1 MADRDGH
8 GSHNLRGLRE
18 VGRVRQHVAA
28 VLRRGRK
35 LHHARSKGLVRVNRD
50 VASERL
56 NRGELRG
63 QLGGRAQDEEVGRE
77 RGRVGVGRHD
87 AAIFAESISA
97 EVIVIRLQ
105 GVELGLRGLMFV
117 EQVSNLLGHFALPTA
132 GGFNRTE
139 LEAALGQRLAA
150 VRSGLAFENRKGP
163 RLVFHRG
170 VNKDSNLFF
179 ADFLRGDIAANA
191 VGDVF
196 FFECGHFGTKC
207 AHIKGRRLGRCRDG
221 FCGHGVV
228 VVICA
233 ADFDGSG
240 LFLLLFRRSVGRNFV
255 GSRCCG
261 SGCVRLCARILGRFA
276 LGVFPISDYCRR
288 NAQGVQNVCRD
299 V

>member
-1 MADRDGH
+1 
-8 GSHNLRGLRE
+8 
-18 VGRVRQHVAA
+18 
-28 VLRRGRK
+28 
-35 LHHARSKGLVRVNRD
+35 
-50 VASERL
+50 
-56 NRGELRG
+56 
-63 QLGGRAQDEEVGRE
+63 
-77 RGRVGVGRHD
+77 
-87 AAIFAESISA
+87 
-97 EVIVIRLQ
+97 
-105 GVELGLRGLMFV
+105 MFV
-117 EQVSNLLGHFALPTA
+117 KQVSNLFGHFALPTA
-132 GGFNRTE
+132 GSFNGTK
-139 LEAALGQRLAA
+139 LEAAFGQRLVA
-150 VRSGLAFENRKGP
+150 VRSGLAFENRKGS

-170 VNKDSNLFF
+170 INKDSNLFF
-179 ADFLRGDIAANA
+179 ADFLRGDVAADA

-207 AHIKGRRLGRCRDG
+207 AHIKGRRLGRCRNG

-240 LFLLLFRRSVGRNFV
+240 LLLFRRCVGRNFV

-261 SGCVRLCARILGRFA
+261 SGCVRLCVRRIRRVV